1 MFAIITAVF
10 EKVEFHLKIMFEKYG
25 YLKHRFLKILY
36 KSQQGVFVHYFKRL
50 NIDVKI
56 PNITKT
62 AQ

>member
-1 MFAIITAVF
+1 MSVIITVIF
-10 EKVEFHLKIMFEKYG
+10 EKVEFAVEPILEKYG
-25 YLKHRFLKILY
+25 YLKYEVLKILY

-50 NIDVKI
+50 SIDVKI